1 MNMLK
6 SAFLA
11 TALALPLAGTVGGT
25 AALAETPDNML
36 VVAQNIDDIV
46 AIDPA
51 QAYEFTSGEL
61 VTNLYDRL
69 VQYDAEDPTV
79 LSPGLA
85 TEWTADPE
93 AKTIT
98 FTLRDDATF
107 NSGNPVTA
115 DDVLFSLGRVIKLNL
130 TPAFIL
136 TQLGWTPENIDQ
148 MITAEGNTVTVH
160 YEGDFS
166 PAFVLNVLAA
176 RPASIVDEQTVMAH
190 EENGDLGNAWLNA
203 NSAGSGPFALT
214 SYTPGQMV
222 RMAAN
227 ENYFKGAP
235 EMEQVI
241 IRHVP
246 ESATQQL
253 LLEQGDIDLARNL
266 TPDQV
271 ASLPEEIKVETYP
284 QAAVHFLSFNQKTD
298 SLTNPAIWEAARYL
312 VDYKGMTDTIIKG
325 QMDVHQAFWPKGFPG
340 SYDETPFT
348 YDPEK
353 AKQILADAGVET
365 PITVTLDVINA
376 APFTDMAQSLQASFA
391 EAGINFE
398 ILPGTGAQ
406 VITKYRD
413 RTHQA
418 MLLYWGPD
426 FMDPHSNAKAF
437 AYNADNSDDNYQATT
452 TWRNAWAVP
461 DEMNKET
468 MAALS
473 ESDPEKRLAM
483 YQDLQKKV
491 QENSPIVIM
500 FQAAYEVAMGPQVS
514 GYVNGATS
522 DFVYYRLV
530 HKD

>member
-1 MNMLK
+1 MKLLK
-6 SAFLA
+6 PALLASAM
-11 TALALPLAGTVGGT
+11 ALPLTGV
-25 AALAETPDNML
+25 ALAETPDSML

-69 VQYDAEDPTV
+69 VQYDAEDTTV
-79 LSPGLA
+79 LAPGLA
-85 TEWTADPE
+85 SEWTADAE
-93 AKTIT
+93 AKTII
-98 FTLRDDATF
+98 FTLRDGATF
-107 NSGNPVTA
+107 ASGNPVTA
-115 DDVLFSLGRVIKLNL
+115 EDVTYSLGRVIKLNL

-136 TQLGWTPENIDQ
+136 AQLGWTAENVDD
-148 MITAEGNTVTVH
+148 MVTAEGDTVTVR

-166 PAFVLNVLAA
+166 PAFVLNVLAS
-176 RPASIVDEQTVMAH
+176 RPASIVDSVLVMEH
-190 EENGDLGNAWLNA
+190 EEDGDMGNAWLNA
-203 NSAGSGPFALT
+203 NSAGSGPFSLD

-222 RMAAN
+222 RLAAN
-227 ENYFKGAP
+227 EDYFNGAP
-235 EMEQVI
+235 EMQQVI
-241 IRHVP
+241 IRHVA
-246 ESATQQL
+246 EAATQQL
-253 LLEQGDIDLARNL
+253 LLEQGDIDMARNL
-266 TPDQV
+266 TPDQI
-271 ASLPEEIKVETYP
+271 ASLSSDEIKVETFP
-284 QAAVHFLSFNQKTD
+284 QAAVHFLSFNQKTE
-298 SLTNPAIWEAARYL
+298 SLTDPAVWEAARYL
-312 VDYKGMTDTIIKG
+312 VDYTGMTDTIING
-325 QMDVHQAFWPKGFPG
+325 QMEVHQAFWPKGFPG

-353 AKQILADAGVET
+353 AKQILEDAGIET
-365 PITVTLDVINA
+365 PIQVTLDVINA

-391 EAGINFE
+391 DAGIEFE

-406 VITKYRD
+406 VITKYRE

-437 AYNADNSDDNYQATT
+437 AYNSDNSDENYQATT

-461 DEMNKET
+461 DEINEET

-473 ESDPEKRLAM
+473 ESDPETRLEM
-483 YQDLQKKV
+483 YRDLQQKV

-500 FQAAYEVAMGPQVS
+500 FQASYQVAMDADVT

-530 HKD
+530 DKE